1 MLRLVASVTNI
12 AASVSRSRS
21 ARSSL
26 TKGAIANRH
35 VTATISQKKGLHTMA
50 ILSGPVWGG
59 VGSATSRADNC
70 SGTLPSTEIEEAAG
84 ERHEGGDEQCEFDDR
99 DPADR
104 HERRAD
110 AFQQPECQPAEQRTC
125 RIA

>member
-35 VTATISQKKGLHTMA
+35 VTATISQKKGLRTIA
-50 ILSGPVWGG
+50 ALSGPACGG
-59 VGSATSRADNC
+59 VASATSRADSC
-70 SGTLPSTEIEEAAG
+70 RGTLPSTEIEEAAG
-84 ERHEGGDEQCEFDDR
+84 ERDEGRDEQCEFDDR

-110 AFQQPECQPAEQRTC
+110 AFEQPERQAAE
-125 RIA
+125 